1 MIEARTTPAKHIF
14 LDVVGFTR
22 ARSVEAQTD
31 IVGYLNSIVSGCL
44 GQHDIPVDQRILLP
58 TGDGLCIVL
67 LNIEDPYDIHIQLA
81 LSILDKLHQHNADR
95 NLDESRKFM
104 IRIGINANTDNL
116 VTDINGRLNIAG
128 RGINV
133 AQRVMD
139 KADGG
144 QILVSQAV
152 YETLQQREK
161 YMNLFEGYVAKTK
174 HGENVNVYQLLLYGR
189 DSLNTDTPS
198 AFEVKVSERKLPKLV
213 AHYFAHANNH
223 RNELLSNKDS
233 GYEYSAVVL
242 LYLRSIDSVEQSAS
256 SEVDETHFAAHG
268 EGKATFSEQ
277 LAYYKSQDFWTIGKL
292 SDFIKRGYLSD
303 FSWCFERRVGGII
316 DYRFVNSSGLDKLR
330 NDWPEV
336 LKSFQLAESAPTDD

>member
-1 MIEARTTPAKHIF
+1 MPAKHIF

-31 IVGYLNSIVSGCL
+31 IVGYLNSLVSGCL
-44 GQHDIPVDQRILLP
+44 EQHDIPEDQRILLP
-58 TGDGLCIVL
+58 TGDGLCIAL
-67 LNIEDPYDIHIQLA
+67 LNIEDPYDIHIQIA
-81 LSILDKLHQHNADR
+81 LDILERLHQHNGDR
-95 NLDESRKFM
+95 NLEESRKFM

-161 YMNLFEGYVAKTK
+161 YMNLFEGYEAKTK
-174 HGENVNVYQLLLYGR
+174 HGESVNVYQLLLYGR

-198 AFEVKVSERKLPKLV
+198 AFEVEVSERKLPELV
-213 AHYFAHANNH
+213 AHYFAHAISN
-223 RNELLSNKDS
+223 RSDLLS
-233 GYEYSAVVL
+233 
-242 LYLRSIDSVEQSAS
+242 
-256 SEVDETHFAAHG
+256 
-268 EGKATFSEQ
+268 
-277 LAYYKSQDFWTIGKL
+277 
-292 SDFIKRGYLSD
+292 KR
-303 FSWCFERRVGGII
+303 
-316 DYRFVNSSGLDKLR
+316 
-330 NDWPEV
+330 
-336 LKSFQLAESAPTDD
+336 

>member
-1 MIEARTTPAKHIF
+1 M
-14 LDVVGFTR
+14 
-22 ARSVEAQTD
+22 
-31 IVGYLNSIVSGCL
+31 
-44 GQHDIPVDQRILLP
+44 
-58 TGDGLCIVL
+58 
-67 LNIEDPYDIHIQLA
+67 LNIEDPYDIHIQIA
-81 LSILDKLHQHNADR
+81 LDILERLHQHNGDR
-95 NLDESRKFM
+95 NLEESRKFM

-161 YMNLFEGYVAKTK
+161 YMNLFEGYEAKTK
-174 HGENVNVYQLLLYGR
+174 HGESVNVYQLLLYGR

-198 AFEVKVSERKLPKLV
+198 AFEVEVSERKLPKLV
-213 AHYFAHANNH
+213 AHYFAHATSN
-223 RNELLSNKDS
+223 RSDLLSKKDS
-233 GYEYSAVVL
+233 GYEYPAVVL
-242 LYLRSIDSVEQSAS
+242 LYLRSIDSVEQSNS

-277 LAYYKSQDFWTIGKL
+277 IAYYKSQDFWTIAKL
-292 SDFIKRGYLSD
+292 SDFIKRVYLSD
-303 FSWCFERRVGGII
+303 SAWCFERRVGGIT
-316 DYRFVNSSGLDKLR
+316 DYRFVNGSGLDKLLK
-330 NDWPEV
+330 DWPEIV
-336 LKSFQLAESAPTDD
+336 ESFQLAESAPMEINEQG